1 MIRATVRRRRGGRI
15 DLARAIMCPLYA
27 ISPRFDMEGRMIKQ
41 GSYKGMLDAF
51 GIV

>member
-1 MIRATVRRRRGGRI
+1 LIP
-15 DLARAIMCPLYA
+15 D
-27 ISPRFDMEGRMIKQ
+27 RFDMEGRLIKE